1 MYEEIKNY
9 FIAQYNKIA
18 PPENLRQKLLKEGKK
33 QIYVFAIVA
42 SSVFLFSIFSILFH
56 FSQLMDDLIATIL
69 LP

>member
-1 MYEEIKNY
+1 MNEEIKNY
-9 FIAQYNKIA
+9 FAAQYNKIT
-18 PPENLRQKLLKEGKK
+18 PSENLRQKLLKEGKK

-42 SSVFLFSIFSILFH
+42 SSVFLFSIFSILLH